1 MLQLSMGHRLAGA
14 ATRRASA
21 LVCGAA
27 LLLAGCAT
35 PPNRL
40 PNYAA
45 PAGVP
50 TAKLVMRG
58 AVPSGDIF
66 GVFVHDDA
74 ENCKGARLAGAG
86 TSTRN
91 PNTVPL
97 AAGALTTVD
106 FMLVKPNK
114 DSCLVRWSFK
124 PEAGKSYLV
133 NGMAFG
139 SGCRAGLL
147 DATNPDSMKAPAGI
161 VRRDGKGT
169 ACVPM
174 AQATGPG
181 GAAQGGQDQGAAV
194 LRPSANADDLQDLI
208 GK

>member
-1 MLQLSMGHRLAGA
+1 MSERPGSPARWLSVG
-14 ATRRASA
+14 
-21 LVCGAA
+21 A
-27 LLLAGCAT
+27 LLSLLAAGCAT
-35 PPNRL
+35 PPAKL
-40 PNYAA
+40 PKYAV
-45 PAGVP
+45 PDGTP

-58 AVPSGDIF
+58 AVPSGDVF

-91 PNTVPL
+91 PVTVPL

-106 FMLVKPNK
+106 FMLVKPNRE
-114 DSCLVRWSFK
+114 SCVVRWSFK

-133 NGMAFG
+133 NGMAYG

-147 DATNPDSMKAPAGI
+147 DATNPDAMKAPAGL

-169 ACVPM
+169 ACVPL
-174 AQATGPG
+174 AQATRPG
-181 GAAQGGQDQGAAV
+181 GDPTKGGQDQGAAV
-194 LRPSANADDLQDLI
+194 LRPAATADDLQGLI
-208 GK
+208 GQ

>member
-1 MLQLSMGHRLAGA
+1 MSEHSMGSRARLLGVL
-14 ATRRASA
+14 TPL
-21 LVCGAA
+21 LV
-27 LLLAGCAT
+27 AGCAT
-35 PPNRL
+35 PPTKL
-40 PNYAA
+40 PKYAVPDGA
-45 PAGVP
+45 P

-58 AVPSGDIF
+58 SVPSGDVF

-86 TSTRN
+86 SSTRN
-91 PNTVPL
+91 PVTVPL

-114 DSCLVRWSFK
+114 ESCLVRWSFK

-139 SGCRAGLL
+139 AGCRAGLV
-147 DATNPDSMKAPAGI
+147 DATNPDAMKAPAGI

-174 AQATGPG
+174 AQAAKP
-181 GAAQGGQDQGAAV
+181 ADSAKGGQDQGAAV
-194 LRPSANADDLQDLI
+194 LRPAASADDLQGLI
-208 GK
+208 GQ